1 MIKGSRVYA
10 IVWYFVHAV
19 PLMCFGTL
27 AAVMDVTAAEQNII
41 PMAAL
46 LHLGA
51 VNRSIL
57 SGCNKCRSGRGLG
70 LFQ

>member
-1 MIKGSRVYA
+1 MFMQLSGIL
-10 IVWYFVHAV
+10 FTL
-19 PLMCFGTL
+19 LMCFGTL
-27 AAVMDVTAAEQNII
+27 VAVMDVTAAEDNVI

-46 LHLGA
+46 SHLGV
-51 VNRSIL
+51 VNRSPL